1 MVVPRVCK
9 DSAHKPPF
17 RVILYLV
24 VIGICLLC
32 GTMTQITTLSP
43 GLQKILQN
51 SGIVTKLRSAVFMP
65 ALFGS
70 RRLEP
75 LPARAGYLPGR
86 TLSIFIAIYV
96 LLNIVFSAVNFKSFQ
111 PNIYFFSKGFELC
124 EYVGNRTGTLSFVNI
139 SIAILFA
146 GRNNPLIP
154 FTGWSQTTF
163 LTLHRWAAR
172 IATLQAIVH
181 SIVYTLA
188 YWQPGYEGASAYA
201 AKAAEPFYVSSPDPL
216 FENETPWD
224 CELIYP

>member
-1 MVVPRVCK
+1 MCK
-9 DSAHKPPF
+9 DNAHKPSF

-24 VIGICLLC
+24 VIGICLIC
-32 GTMTQITTLSP
+32 GTLTQITTISP
-43 GLQKILQN
+43 GLQKKLQN

-96 LLNIVFSAVNFKSFQ
+96 ILNIVFSAVNFNSFQ

-124 EYVGNRTGTLSFVNI
+124 EYIGNRTGTLSFVNV

-201 AKAAEPFYVSSPDPL
+201 AKAAEPFYVSPPDPFFKKKKKRDAL
-216 FENETPWD
+216 EF
-224 CELIYP
+224 

>member
-1 MVVPRVCK
+1 MIFPRVCK
-9 DSAHKPPF
+9 DSAHKAPF

-24 VIGICLLC
+24 VIGICLIC
-32 GTMTQITTLSP
+32 GTLTQITTISP
-43 GLQKILQN
+43 GLQKKLQN
-51 SGIVTKLRSAVFMP
+51 SSIVTKLRSAVFMP

-201 AKAAEPFYVSSPDPL
+201 AKATEPFYVSSPDSL
-216 FENETPWD
+216 F
-224 CELIYP
+224 